1 MTRAERFDV
10 QHRDWSESLVTPS
23 SDGYPWRATFG
34 DSDGPSG
41 HVCSQT
47 VHEALELAL
56 RESLVLAEVVGG
68 PEAETV
74 ASEVQD
80 HRAAVQ
86 IWLEADDDELYPGPA
101 RWER

>member
-1 MTRAERFDV
+1 MIGFRLISPFDS
-10 QHRDWSESLVTPS
+10 RWGLVTPS

-56 RESLVLAEVVGG
+56 RESLVLVEVCGG

-101 RWER
+101 RWQR